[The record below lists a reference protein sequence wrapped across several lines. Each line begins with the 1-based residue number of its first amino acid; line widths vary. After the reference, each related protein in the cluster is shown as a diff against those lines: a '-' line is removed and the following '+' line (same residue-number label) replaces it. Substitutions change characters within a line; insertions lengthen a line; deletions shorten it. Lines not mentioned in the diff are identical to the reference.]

1 MKRQLLTAAAVCAL
15 GLPLTGCLGNGY
27 FDTRSTGVSPD
38 APAGVPY
45 VPNGQTPPARFQAVP
60 FTADALRTDTS
71 DAPAAGEQPA
81 TAESAAAFVADAET
95 RLATLGE
102 YAARIQWTRATNIT
116 FDTMWL
122 EAKVNAEVTELQV
135 QLANEAARFND
146 VQVPEDVR
154 RKLNLLRL
162 GIVLPAPN
170 RPGAADELAEITTR
184 LDSTYST
191 GKFEFEGK
199 TITLDDANVLIAESR
214 DPAETKALYEG
225 WRTISPVMKPDYARM
240 VEIANEGSRELGFA
254 DTGAMW
260 RAGYDMEPDAFA
272 TETDRLWSQVRPFYE
287 NLHCYVRARLNA
299 KYGDAVQPATGP
311 IRADL
316 LGNMWSQQWGNIYDV
331 VAPTTGDASSYD
343 LTDLLTSAGYDATKM
358 VQTGEGFYKSLGL
371 APLPQTFWERSQITR
386 PRDREVVCHA
396 SAWDLDNADDVR
408 IKMCTQVNGDDFY
421 TVHHE
426 LGHNYYQRAYKD
438 QPFLFKNGANDG
450 FHEAIGDFIGL
461 SALTPTYLN
470 QIGLLKTTPGAEEDI
485 PFLLKMALDKVAFL
499 PFGLMVDR
507 WRWDV
512 FSGKTAPDQYNAA
525 WTADMLKYQG
535 LVPPGARPADAFDP
549 GAKYH
554 VPGNTPYTRYFLA
567 GIYQF
572 QFQRAACKQA
582 GWTGPL
588 HRCSIYGN
596 EEVGKRFNAM
606 LEMGQSRPWPEAMQ
620 AFTGETGNDASA
632 ILDYFAPLNAWLV
645 EQNRG
650 KPCGWDGEAA
660 PTRT

>member
-1 MKRQLLTAAAVCAL
+1 MKRQLMTAAAACTLAL
-15 GLPLTGCLGNGY
+15 
-27 FDTRSTGVSPD
+27 
-38 APAGVPY
+38 A
-45 VPNGQTPPARFQAVP
+45 
-60 FTADALRTDTS
+60 
-71 DAPAAGEQPA
+71 AAGCAGMTGATAQTAGSQGTAPA
-81 TAESAAAFVADAET
+81 TAGTFPVTAAGATAFVADAEA
-95 RLATLGE
+95 RLADLFE
-102 YAARIQWTRATNIT
+102 YAARVQWVRATNIT

-122 EAKVNAEVTELQV
+122 ESRANAQVTELQV
-135 QLANEAARFND
+135 QLASEAARFNE
-146 VQVPEDVR
+146 VRVPEDVR

-170 RPGAADELAEITTR
+170 RPGAASELADITTR
-184 LDSTYST
+184 LDSTYAT
-191 GKFEFEGK
+191 GKFSYQGRE
-199 TITLDDANVLIAESR
+199 ITLDDASDMLAESR
-214 DPAETKALYEG
+214 DPAVTKALYEG
-225 WRTISPVMKPDYARM
+225 WRTISPVMRDDYARM
-240 VEIANEGSRELGFA
+240 VEIANEGSRDLGFA

-272 TETDRLWSQVRPFYE
+272 AETDRLWDQVKPFYE

-299 KYGDAVQPATGP
+299 KYGDAVQPETGP

-331 VAPTTGDASSYD
+331 VAPTTGGTSSYD
-343 LTDLLTSAGYDATKM
+343 MTELLTRADYDATKM
-358 VQTGEGFYKSLGL
+358 VRTGEGFYTSLGL
-371 APLPQTFWERSQITR
+371 AALPETFWERSQITR

-396 SAWDLDNADDVR
+396 SAWDVDNRDDLR
-408 IKMCTQVNGDDFY
+408 IKMCTQVNADDFY

-450 FHEAIGDFIGL
+450 FHEAIGDFVGL

-470 QIGLLKTTPGAEEDI
+470 QIGLLDTVPGASEDI
-485 PFLLKMALDKVAFL
+485 PFLLKMALDKIAFL

-512 FSGKTAPDQYNAA
+512 FSGKTDPAHYNDA
-525 WTADMLKYQG
+525 WSADMLKYQG
-535 LVPPGARPADAFDP
+535 LVPPGPRPDGAFDP

-554 VPGNTPYTRYFLA
+554 IPGNTPYTRYFLA
-567 GIYQF
+567 HIYQF
-572 QFQRAACKQA
+572 QFQRAACKQE

-596 EEVGKRFNAM
+596 EAVGQRFNAM
-606 LEMGQSRPWPEAMQ
+606 MEMGQSRPWPEAMA
-620 AFTGETGNDASA
+620 AFTGETRNDASA
-632 ILDYFAPLNAWLV
+632 VTEYFAPLNTWLT

-650 KPCGWDGEAA
+650 KPCGWES
-660 PTRT
+660 